1 MGSNIRELS
10 RRRALALAA
19 GLTTTVLPIW
29 GTALAVAPYPG
40 EAKNQKRKGEAQP
53 SATESLMAQHGVL
66 LRILNV
72 YADLAH
78 RLQAGAADIDT
89 IALMEAAQ
97 LFRDFGEDY
106 HERMLEEEYVFP
118 ELSEAG
124 GPNAKLAGVLINQ
137 HQRGREITDYLCEVG
152 SRGTIAG
159 EGAPLAKALTSMTRM
174 FRAHLALEDTVVFPA
189 WKAMQSK
196 ARLEEMAGRFEDIG
210 HERFGRD
217 CFDHGVARIAKIEQ
231 ALGLADI
238 AALTAAPPRAV

>member
-1 MGSNIRELS
+1 MGFNAKELS
-10 RRRALALAA
+10 RRRAIALAA
-19 GLTTTVLPIW
+19 GLTTAVLPIW
-29 GTALAVAPYPG
+29 GTALAVAHYIG
-40 EAKNQKRKGEAQP
+40 GSKNEERKGEAQP
-53 SATESLMAQHGVL
+53 SATESLMTQHGVL

-89 IALMEAAQ
+89 IALLEAAQ

-106 HERMLEEEYVFP
+106 HERMLEEDYVFP

-124 GPNAKLAGVLINQ
+124 GPNAKLVEVLLNQ
-137 HQRGREITDYLCEVG
+137 HQRGREITDYLCQVG

-159 EGAPLAKALTSMTRM
+159 EGEPLAKALTSMTRM

-189 WKAMQSK
+189 WKALQSR

-210 HERFGRD
+210 QERFGQDGFERA
-217 CFDHGVARIAKIEQ
+217 VERIAKIEQ
-231 ALGLADI
+231 TLGLQDI
-238 AALTAAPPRAV
+238 AAFTAPPPREV

>member
-89 IALMEAAQ
+89 IAL
-97 LFRDFGEDY
+97 
-106 HERMLEEEYVFP
+106 
-118 ELSEAG
+118 
-124 GPNAKLAGVLINQ
+124 
-137 HQRGREITDYLCEVG
+137 
-152 SRGTIAG
+152 IAG

-210 HERFGRD
+210 RERFGRD
-217 CFDHGVARIAKIEQ
+217 CLDHGVARIAKIEQ